1 MKNLFSDITEKTK
14 SAVSDLTTSIAATAN
29 PIVSSAVDL
38 ADKTANTIKQAGTS
52 LSKGVE
58 QTAGDIASV
67 AGPALTET
75 VNIAGRTLSTIAPSA
90 FDQNGDGQLD
100 QQDVKLAT
108 ESFISTVKEVSKDIS
123 KEIASSSL
131 AKETATAA
139 AVGAAIAI
147 PIPLIG
153 PVAGATIGATL
164 GAYKHFTKK

>member
-1 MKNLFSDITEKTK
+1 MKNLFSDIAEKTK
-14 SAVSDLTTSIAATAN
+14 SAVSDLTTSIASTAS

-38 ADKTANTIKQAGTS
+38 ADKTANTVKQAGTS
-52 LSKGVE
+52 LSKGIE
-58 QTAGDIASV
+58 QTTGDIASV

-75 VNIAGRTLSTIAPSA
+75 VNLAGRTLSTIATSV

-100 QQDVKLAT
+100 QQDVKIAT
-108 ESFISTVKEVSKDIS
+108 EAFVSALKDVS
-123 KEIASSSL
+123 RGVASSSL

-139 AVGAAIAI
+139 VVGAAIAI

-153 PVAGATIGATL
+153 PVVGATIGATL